1 MTIGALLAS
10 VASATRVTERQPP
23 QPDDGVKDD
32 GVKGAL
38 HGAPKPV
45 TREEAF
51 ALAAA
56 LAGAPYALPS
66 PASLSQPPHNDAAL
80 TLCSIPGTK
89 VNKDEHLRTLQD
101 EYYLRYTQTLLPSVG
116 RPPTGAVG
124 KTADAVAPGQ

>member
-23 QPDDGVKDD
+23 QPDDGVKYD

-56 LAGAPYALPS
+56 LAGAPHALPS
-66 PASLSQPPHNDAAL
+66 PASLSQPPHSDAAL
-80 TLCSIPGTK
+80 TLCSIHRDDGRQGRALAHIARR
-89 VNKDEHLRTLQD
+89 VLLQV
-101 EYYLRYTQTLLPSVG
+101 YTDSAAVG

>member
-56 LAGAPYALPS
+56 LAGAPHALPS
-66 PASLSQPPHNDAAL
+66 PASLSQPPHSDAAL
-80 TLCSIPGTK
+80 TLCSIHRDDGRQGRALAHIARR
-89 VNKDEHLRTLQD
+89 VLLQV
-101 EYYLRYTQTLLPSVG
+101 YTDSAAVG